1 MVFKNG
7 PIPVFFVYFRPF
19 LNSISTIQIEKSIDG
34 VFGIQTRGGRKEGA
48 DESTELRP
56 YIMKLAA
63 LESEV
68 KIIKR
73 KCKLIT

>member
-34 VFGIQTRGGRKEGA
+34 VFGIQTCGCRMVGA
-48 DESTELRP
+48 DETMELCRP
-56 YIMKLAA
+56 PTGKWLVV
-63 LESEV
+63 LSFNG
-68 KIIKR
+68 
-73 KCKLIT
+73 